1 VRLPINGPGGS
12 VTAAGHQA
20 AQAVEVGMSTG
31 EDVLVVA
38 LYPAVQD
45 AAADLRDVRTREAL
59 EDAVVG
65 SGILQRDWR
74 RSVLQQGSGGT
85 LAYGIGTG
93 AAGGIVAGA
102 FLGVPLVAGLV
113 GAVVGGIVGRR
124 VSRREVD
131 GLVSLLGDAVPVG
144 ATALLIVVEEGR
156 LMEMRTALGRALR
169 TSGRVLDDGPLTAHV
184 RAFVRGNPEAL
195 SALDRQAG
203 RGDEP

>member
-1 VRLPINGPGGS
+1 
-12 VTAAGHQA
+12 
-20 AQAVEVGMSTG
+20 MSTG
-31 EDVLVVA
+31 EYVLVVA

-131 GLVSLLGDAVPVG
+131 GLVSLLGDAIPVG
-144 ATALLIVVEEGR
+144 ATALLIVVEEAR

-169 TSGRVLDDGPLTAHV
+169 TSGRVLDDGPLTVHV

-195 SALDRQAG
+195 SALYRQAG
-203 RGDEP
+203 RADEP